1 MPDLSSAIPIGK
13 AIHKGYSL
21 YKDHKLE
28 KALDEIEKKGTSL
41 EELINSNHRFA
52 SFMRFLRA
60 YEICS
65 SQHMYNTLIHY
76 LINGIKSQEIDNQP
90 DIFQSVL
97 SRLGE
102 LTETEVMILSKMQ
115 NLGMWEGDSA
125 ADFQLSGELE
135 RWVHKT
141 PGISRDAAQGIIC
154 GIQRS
159 GFIQSRHSTWAGNEM
174 TYHLTG
180 LAKYLLD
187 LIHFNIDQ

>member
-1 MPDLSSAIPIGK
+1 M
-13 AIHKGYSL
+13 YS
-21 YKDHKLE
+21 
-28 KALDEIEKKGTSL
+28 
-41 EELINSNHRFA
+41 
-52 SFMRFLRA
+52 
-60 YEICS
+60 
-65 SQHMYNTLIHY
+65 TLIHY

-135 RWVHKT
+135 RWVHET
-141 PGISRDAAQGIIC
+141 LGISRDAAQGIIC

-174 TYHLTG
+174 AYRVTG

-187 LIHFNIDQ
+187 LIHFELDQ